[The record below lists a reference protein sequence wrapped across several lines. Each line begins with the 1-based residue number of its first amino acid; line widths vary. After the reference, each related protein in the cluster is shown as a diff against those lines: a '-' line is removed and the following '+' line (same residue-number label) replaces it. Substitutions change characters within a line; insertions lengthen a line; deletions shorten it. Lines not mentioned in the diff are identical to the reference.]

1 MTREDSQ
8 NTGSVSSRYLINHIL
23 CFPASRFCSWWN
35 VYIHSGLHF
44 ASTLN
49 AMEIEHDSLD
59 RFLSKTFIFRGKNMA
74 RLIKISECYV
84 HPRYPFSL
92 LFSLQSFYP
101 VWSTPQ
107 ALPAISLKA
116 AMLTT
121 QNMWRPGGT
130 AHLNCSL
137 GKSSY
142 LFVLFCFSQWFL
154 IYFVLFLWLSG

>member
-1 MTREDSQ
+1 
-8 NTGSVSSRYLINHIL
+8 
-23 CFPASRFCSWWN
+23 
-35 VYIHSGLHF
+35 
-44 ASTLN
+44 
-49 AMEIEHDSLD
+49 
-59 RFLSKTFIFRGKNMA
+59 MA

-142 LFVLFCFSQWFL
+142 LFVLFA
-154 IYFVLFLWLSG
+154 VLFFTVISGILCIVPVAWW